1 MNMKSFKS
9 SLDNVCGYLIR
20 FVIGASLIAAIIAM
34 MIFVPW
40 VIKTIGTT
48 VVMVGIFVV
57 AFIWACYGVGCSIYP
72 HKGNGEK

>member
-9 SLDNVCGYLIR
+9 RLDNVCGYLLR
-20 FVIGASLIAAIIAM
+20 VVIGASLMAAIIAM

-48 VVMVGIFVV
+48 MVMGGIFVV

-72 HKGNGEK
+72 HKEKGEK